1 MSRSLLYFEIFG
13 FYIIPF
19 ILASLMGVYGGLT
32 VMLGILCP
40 NVGSPVLVGHHSICH
55 RHFALG
61 FLGEGTLS
69 ACCSS
74 PRVWRAARLSAS
86 PFLQHSAPQR
96 AVHLSTTFKFRITQ
110 SNLSRVCCCSL
121 SSSPICSIH
130 WRRWWMRDLTPHI
143 CSPSS
148 LSLFVHIH
156 LSIPGFNNPQDWKV
170 SEPLFPLRS
179 KTRKW
184 T

>member
-1 MSRSLLYFEIFG
+1 MLALQFG
-13 FYIIPF
+13 W
-19 ILASLMGVYGGLT
+19 AS
-32 VMLGILCP
+32 
-40 NVGSPVLVGHHSICH
+40 
-55 RHFALG
+55 
-61 FLGEGTLS
+61 
-69 ACCSS
+69 
-74 PRVWRAARLSAS
+74 
-86 PFLQHSAPQR
+86 Q
-96 AVHLSTTFKFRITQ
+96 HLSQAFCSGVFRGGVRYRHVVPPQGSGAPRSCPPLPFCNIVRLKGLSTFQRRSSFVLHSQTW
-110 SNLSRVCCCSL
+110 VGFVACSL
-121 SSSPICSIH
+121 SPSPICSIH
-130 WRRWWMRDLTPHI
+130 WRRCWMRDLTPHI

>member
-1 MSRSLLYFEIFG
+1 MSSWALLYSEIIG

-69 ACCSS
+69 SCCSS
-74 PRVWRAARLSAS
+74 PRVWRAAKLSAS

-110 SNLSRVCCCSL
+110 SNLSRVCCLLIVTFSNL
-121 SSSPICSIH
+121 LHPLEAMVNERFNSSHMFTI
-130 WRRWWMRDLTPHI
+130 
-143 CSPSS
+143 
-148 LSLFVHIH
+148 FVEFVCTY
-156 LSIPGFNNPQDWKV
+156 PFVNTW
-170 SEPLFPLRS
+170 F
-179 KTRKW
+179 
-184 T
+184 